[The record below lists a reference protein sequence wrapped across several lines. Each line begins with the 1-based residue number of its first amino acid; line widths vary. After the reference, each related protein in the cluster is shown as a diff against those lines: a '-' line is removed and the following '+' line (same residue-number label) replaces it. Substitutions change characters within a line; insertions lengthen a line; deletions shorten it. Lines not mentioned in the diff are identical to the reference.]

1 MSNELRGRLGEPIV
15 WALATTFAMALAS
28 IAFVVI
34 ALTLAPMH
42 LFESPI
48 EGVILFVLGG
58 LIAGGVVGGGQWLT
72 LSHRVSWANLWFK
85 STVISWACA
94 AVAWWA
100 QYVFLSQPYFEIAWK
115 DVTTGVLVA
124 GTLSGMVI
132 GGVQWLIMRR
142 RISISPLWIVSTV
155 ASWFV
160 AALVSAYVLT
170 HFDFG
175 LLSYLVPLLI
185 LGLIVGLGTGLAQL
199 VLIGY
204 PIAKAE

>member
-1 MSNELRGRLGEPIV
+1 MSNDLRGRLGEPIV
-15 WALATTFAMALAS
+15 WSLATTVAMALAS
-28 IAFVVI
+28 IALVAI
-34 ALTLAPMH
+34 AFTLAPMH

-48 EGVILFVLGG
+48 ERAILFVIAG
-58 LIAGGVVGGGQWLT
+58 LIAGGVVGRGQWLT
-72 LSHRVSWANLWFK
+72 LSSRVVWANLWFK

-100 QYVFLSQPYFEIAWK
+100 QYMFLSQPYFEIAWK

-132 GGVQWLIMRR
+132 GGVQWLIMRQSV
-142 RISISPLWIVSTV
+142 SISPFWIASTI
-155 ASWFV
+155 ASWFM
-160 AALVSAYVLT
+160 AALISAFVLT

-199 VLIGY
+199 VLIDHE
-204 PIAKAE
+204 PVKRD